1 MDSHTEK
8 EVSTVNPKGHV
19 VSDIDPDLLAQ
30 GLELI
35 QAEKSMP
42 LRDSMRYH
50 WRALLWGMVLSLALV
65 MDGYDGSVSLSF
77 FALPSFQKQFGVP
90 VPHSKTGAYA
100 IPANWQAALQN
111 VGVPGGFLGLFIT
124 GYCQDRFGAR
134 KTYMSGMVLVICVV
148 FLFVFVQ
155 SLGMLLG
162 AQAIAACGWA
172 IFSEYHLGH
181 PGRPLIS
188 DTLSASYAAEICP
201 IQLRGVAL
209 SFISMCWGMG
219 GFIASGGELFFLLP
233 LRPRLTPSQPRRFV
247 HRG

>member
-1 MDSHTEK
+1 METKTGK
-8 EVSTVNPKGHV
+8 EVNTVNPRHQV
-19 VSDIDPDLLAQ
+19 MSDIDPELLAQ

-42 LRDSMRYH
+42 LRDSLRYH

-77 FALPSFQKQFGVP
+77 FALPSFQRQFGVE
-90 VPHSKTGAYA
+90 HNGKYA

-111 VGVPGGFLGLFIT
+111 VGIPGGFIGLFIT
-124 GYCQDRFGAR
+124 GYCQDRYGAR
-134 KTYMSGMVLVICVV
+134 KTYMGGMILVICVV

-172 IFSEYHLGH
+172 IFSKWKD
-181 PGRPLIS
+181 R
-188 DTLSASYAAEICP
+188 
-201 IQLRGVAL
+201 
-209 SFISMCWGMG
+209 
-219 GFIASGGELFFLLP
+219 
-233 LRPRLTPSQPRRFV
+233 
-247 HRG
+247 